1 MEDTRPL
8 LRYTT
13 LAHSMQCL
21 FSALVFVWPSCWVSV
36 KRWAAPDR
44 CLNERKSNEPIDAK
58 RTPLAMQYTDVHL
71 GHASQAAKPV
81 VTEEAKPTRISPT
94 TATLN
99 QSSNSNVKPKPGT
112 AAGAPRK
119 ADARP
124 PERPVPRQKR
134 PSEKRA
140 QENPSFGGNV
150 PAYMKATASVKA
162 KDARDQQAKIA
173 AARSALTEKKWNRA

>member
-1 MEDTRPL
+1 MSQLMLNKIDPT
-8 LRYTT
+8 
-13 LAHSMQCL
+13 AMQC
-21 FSALVFVWPSCWVSV
+21 
-36 KRWAAPDR
+36 
-44 CLNERKSNEPIDAK
+44 IDA
-58 RTPLAMQYTDVHL
+58 HL

-81 VTEEAKPTRISPT
+81 VTEEAKPTRISPR
-94 TATLN
+94 TATVN

-119 ADARP
+119 TDARP
-124 PERPVPRQKR
+124 PERPVPRQKQ

-140 QENPSFGGNV
+140 QENPLFGGNV
-150 PAYMKATASVKA
+150 PTYMKATASVKA